1 MKYNIYTIEFKDIN
15 GTSLRKEK
23 IISSLEEED
32 IRELLNYDVQI
43 VGCEEYKGKINL

>member
-1 MKYNIYTIEFKDIN
+1 MKYKIYTIQFKDIN

-32 IRELLNYDVQI
+32 LRELLNYNIQI
-43 VGCEEYKGKINL
+43 VGCEEYKGKLNL

>member
-23 IISSLEEED
+23 IISSLEED
-32 IRELLNYDVQI
+32 DLRGLLNYDVQI
-43 VGCEEYKGKINL
+43 VGCEEYKGKIRL